1 MVSAARV
8 GARVALALAL
18 ALGPRL
24 AAAADPAPLEVRV
37 HLDREIVYLHEQV
50 VMSLEILHPSDA
62 RATWEPP
69 PFDGFWAERLGTRA
83 LPDAASGL
91 HRTEFRRALFPTR
104 AGELEIAP
112 SKLSYVGE
120 GGAQRELP
128 VRGARLHVRRLPD
141 GIPSDALVG
150 KLELHV
156 SPADDRV
163 RLGKSLAV
171 TIDFAGDANVWDA
184 EAPAIEKLLGD
195 DVEVFAEAPRVSI
208 GENGGRASTRRT
220 FRYALVP
227 ARAGR
232 VHLAP
237 LELAYFD
244 PATGRL
250 ETARSEALAFDV
262 FEGSADAE
270 PRSPFKKRAPVATR
284 EAFDLWPFLLGAAL
298 LFGASLW
305 YLRRWQRAE
314 LARALG
320 AATPSPRIAFDA
332 ASAARG
338 SSHFHAL
345 LARAVRAGVGAR
357 HRFDALPLTPAEI
370 GARGADRE
378 AVDLLEALD
387 RARFARR
394 SADEDALLERA
405 RSYLKL

>member
-1 MVSAARV
+1 MSRARLCSRL
-8 GARVALALAL
+8 ALAFALALA
-18 ALGPRL
+18 PRL
-24 AAAADPAPLEVRV
+24 SPGAEAPGLEVRV
-37 HLDREIVYLHEQV
+37 HLDRDSVVLHEQV

-83 LPDAASGL
+83 LPDDPSGQ

-112 SKLSYVGE
+112 SKLTYVGD

-128 VRGARLHVRRLPD
+128 VPGARLRVRPLPD
-141 GIPSDALVG
+141 GIPPNVLVG
-150 KLELHV
+150 RLELHV
-156 SPADDRV
+156 APADDRV
-163 RLGKSLAV
+163 RLGKSLSV

-184 EAPAIEKLLGD
+184 TAPALEKRLGN
-195 DVEVFAEAPRVSI
+195 DVEVFPEAPRLSI
-208 GENGGRASTRRT
+208 GENAGRATTRRT

-227 ARAGR
+227 AHAGR
-232 VHLAP
+232 VHMAP
-237 LELAYFD
+237 LELDYFD
-244 PATGRL
+244 PDTGHL

-262 FEGSADAE
+262 FEGGADAE
-270 PRSPFKKRAPVATR
+270 PHSPFKKRAPLAP
-284 EAFDLWPFLLGAAL
+284 ESSDLWPFLLGAAL

-305 YLRRWQRAE
+305 YVRRWQRAE

-320 AATPSPRIAFDA
+320 PSAASPRLAFDA
-332 ASAARG
+332 ARAARG
-338 SSHFHAL
+338 SSEFHSL

-357 HRFDALPLTPAEI
+357 HHFDALPLTPAEI
-370 GARGADRE
+370 GARGAERE

-394 SADEDALLERA
+394 SADEDALLERT
-405 RSYLKL
+405 RVYLKL

>member
-1 MVSAARV
+1 VSAAR
-8 GARVALALAL
+8 ARARAALALAL

-24 AAAADPAPLEVRV
+24 ATAADPAPLEVRV
-37 HLDREIVYLHEQV
+37 RLDRELVYLHEQV

-83 LPDAASGL
+83 LPDDASGL

-120 GGAQRELP
+120 GGAQRELA
-128 VRGARLHVRRLPD
+128 VRGARLRVRPLPD

-156 SPADDRV
+156 SPSDDRV

-184 EAPAIEKLLGD
+184 EAPALEKLLGD

-270 PRSPFKKRAPVATR
+270 PRSPFKKRAPVASR

-314 LARALG
+314 LVRALG

-332 ASAARG
+332 ARDARG